1 LGNVFRFIDIACGG
15 FRGVVAPQG
24 FQPNSFNA
32 LRWHV
37 FGITATSLSVC
48 WCIYLI
54 HASFREAVVTGDAFL
69 GRLSVFA
76 AIS

>member
-1 LGNVFRFIDIACGG
+1 
-15 FRGVVAPQG
+15 
-24 FQPNSFNA
+24 
-32 LRWHV
+32 
-37 FGITATSLSVC
+37 LSVC